1 MKNPI
6 RDDVI
11 AYPKLSSP
19 QREIFS
25 ASKRLQKNFHPVGT
39 SKSDKFNS
47 FATLQKKKINK

>member
-47 FATLQKKKINK
+47 FATLQKKINK